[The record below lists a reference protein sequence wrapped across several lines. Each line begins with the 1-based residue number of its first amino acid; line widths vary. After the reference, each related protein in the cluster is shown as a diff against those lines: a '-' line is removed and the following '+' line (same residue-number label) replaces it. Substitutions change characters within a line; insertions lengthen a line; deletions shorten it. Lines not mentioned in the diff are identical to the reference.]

1 MLFNKTGKLENVYLF
16 YIILC
21 IVVYIIGSI
30 TVPLMEIDSVQ
41 YANISREMLL
51 NKSFLQIFDQGK
63 DYLDKPPMLFWVS
76 ALSMYI
82 FGIND
87 IAFRLP
93 SILMAVLAIYSTY
106 KFTLFYYTKEIAILA
121 ALVLASSQA
130 MFLITHDLRA
140 DTMLMAWVILGIWQ
154 FSSWLF
160 TKKWIS
166 FIISFAAIAFGM
178 MTKGPIALMV
188 PIFSFV
194 PHFLIHRNFK
204 ILFKWEYLVGVLI
217 ILVLLIPM
225 DIGLYQQFDLH
236 PEKVMYEKTGTSGL
250 RFFYWTQSFGRI
262 TGESVWHENDYFF
275 FLFEN
280 LIWGFLPW
288 ILFFIIGIVQEF
300 YTIIKNK
307 FRIQSHE
314 EWISIPGF
322 LITYTALGISNYQLP
337 HYIYVVLPFVSVI
350 AAKSIYSLITINENK
365 ILRNSISVING
376 ILFSLVLIILVVLLT
391 IPFKLNYYTI
401 IINLF
406 IFLTIFWYANFKQKQ
421 ILPKIIQF
429 ALFTILVTNLL
440 LNVFFYPKLLEY
452 QLGNSVTK
460 YINTNKIDKKN
471 FHLYKIYG
479 ERSLD
484 FYSNYSFKIIED
496 ANALKTADY
505 LLISNK
511 LVTKDILTNFD
522 TIETISAF
530 HVSTLNAAF
539 LNPKTRDSALDYYSI
554 LQKK

>member
-1 MLFNKTGKLENVYLF
+1 MLFNKTDKLENKYLF
-16 YIILC
+16 YITLC
-21 IVVYIIGSI
+21 IIVYIIGSI

-76 ALSMYI
+76 SLSMYF

-93 SILMAVLAIYSTY
+93 SILMALLAIYSTY
-106 KFTLFYYTKEIAILA
+106 KFTMLYYAKEIALLA

-130 MFLITHDLRA
+130 MFLITHDLRT

-154 FSSWLF
+154 FSNWLF

-166 FIISFAAIAFGM
+166 LIMAFVAVAFGM

-194 PHFLIHRNFK
+194 PHILIHRNFK
-204 ILFKWEYLVGVLI
+204 LLFKWEYLVGVFI

-236 PEKVMYEKTGTSGL
+236 PEKIMYEKTGTSGL

-262 TGESVWHENDYFF
+262 TGESVWHENDYFT

-280 LIWGFLPW
+280 LLWGFLPW
-288 ILFFIIGIVQEF
+288 ILFFIIGLGLEF
-300 YTIIKNK
+300 YTLLKNK
-307 FRIQSHE
+307 LRLQSHE
-314 EWISIPGF
+314 EWISLPGF
-322 LITYTALGISNYQLP
+322 LITYTALGISHYQLP
-337 HYIYVVLPFVSVI
+337 HYIYVVLPFASII
-350 AAKSIYSLITINENK
+350 AAKSIYSLITVNENK
-365 ILRNSISVING
+365 ILKNSISVINA
-376 ILFSLVLIILVVLLT
+376 ILFSLVLIILVVLLV

-401 IINLF
+401 IITLF
-406 IFLTIFWYANFKQKQ
+406 IFLTIFWYSNFTQK
-421 ILPKIIQF
+421 IMLPKTIQF
-429 ALFTILVTNLL
+429 ALFTILITNLL
-440 LNVFFYPKLLEY
+440 LNVFFYPTLLEY

-460 YINTNKIDKKN
+460 YIQTNKIDKKN
-471 FHLYKIYG
+471 FYLYKIYG

-484 FYSNYSFKIIED
+484 FYSNHSFKIVED
-496 ANALKTADY
+496 ANTLKKADY
-505 LLISNK
+505 LLIANK
-511 LVTKDILTNFD
+511 LINQDLLTKYDAIK
-522 TIETISAF
+522 TISAF

-539 LNPKTRDSALDYYSI
+539 LNPQTRDKALNYYTI

>member
-1 MLFNKTGKLENVYLF
+1 
-16 YIILC
+16 
-21 IVVYIIGSI
+21 
-30 TVPLMEIDSVQ
+30 
-41 YANISREMLL
+41 
-51 NKSFLQIFDQGK
+51 
-63 DYLDKPPMLFWVS
+63 
-76 ALSMYI
+76 
-82 FGIND
+82 
-87 IAFRLP
+87 
-93 SILMAVLAIYSTY
+93 
-106 KFTLFYYTKEIAILA
+106 
-121 ALVLASSQA
+121 
-130 MFLITHDLRA
+130 
-140 DTMLMAWVILGIWQ
+140 
-154 FSSWLF
+154 
-160 TKKWIS
+160 
-166 FIISFAAIAFGM
+166 
-178 MTKGPIALMV
+178 
-188 PIFSFV
+188 
-194 PHFLIHRNFK
+194 
-204 ILFKWEYLVGVLI
+204 
-217 ILVLLIPM
+217 M
-225 DIGLYQQFDLH
+225 DIGLFQQFDLH

-288 ILFFIIGIVQEF
+288 ILFFIIGLVQEF

-337 HYIYVVLPFVSVI
+337 HYIYVVLPFVSII
-350 AAKSIYSLITINENK
+350 AAKSIYSLITVNENK

-376 ILFSLVLIILVVLLT
+376 ILFSLVLIILVVLLV

-401 IINLF
+401 IISLF
-406 IFLTIFWYANFKQKQ
+406 IFLAIFWYANFNQKQ
-421 ILPKIIQF
+421 ILPKIIHF
-429 ALFTILVTNLL
+429 ALFTILFTNLL

-460 YINTNKIDKKN
+460 YINTKKIDKKN
-471 FHLYKIYG
+471 FYLYKIYG

-484 FYSNYSFKIIED
+484 FYSNYSFQIIEN

-505 LLISNK
+505 LLIANK
-511 LVTKDILTNFD
+511 HITKDFLTNFD

>member
-1 MLFNKTGKLENVYLF
+1 MLFYKTDKLEQLYLF

-63 DYLDKPPMLFWVS
+63 DYLDKPPLLFWVS

-87 IAFRLP
+87 IAFRIP

-106 KFTLFYYTKEIAILA
+106 KFTLLYYTKEIALLA
-121 ALVLASSQA
+121 SIVVASSQA
-130 MFLITHDLRA
+130 MFLITHDLRT

-166 FIISFAAIAFGM
+166 FIIAFAAIAFGM

-188 PIFSFV
+188 PIFSFA

-204 ILFKWEYLVGVLI
+204 LLFKWEYLIGVLI
-217 ILVLLIPM
+217 ILILLIPM
-225 DIGLYQQFDLH
+225 DIGLFQQFDLH

-288 ILFFIIGIVQEF
+288 ILFFIIGLVQEF

-314 EWISIPGF
+314 EWISTPGF

-337 HYIYVVLPFVSVI
+337 HYIYVVLPFVSII

-365 ILRNSISVING
+365 QLKNILSIING
-376 ILFSLVLIILVVLLT
+376 ILFSLVLFILIVLLV
-391 IPFKLNYYTI
+391 IPFNLNYYLI
-401 IINLF
+401 IIAFL
-406 IFLTIFWYANFKQKQ
+406 IFVTIFGYSIYKQKQ
-421 ILPKIIQF
+421 LIPKTVQF

-460 YINTNKIDKKN
+460 YINAKKIDKKN
-471 FHLYKIYG
+471 FYLYKIYG

-484 FYSNYSFKIIED
+484 FYSNYSFQIIED
-496 ANALKTADY
+496 EKALKPADY

-511 LVTKDILTNFD
+511 LINKDMLSKFNTID
-522 TIETISAF
+522 TIAAF
-530 HVSTLNAAF
+530 HVSTLNAKF
-539 LNPKTRDSALDYYSI
+539 LNPKTRNNALDYYYI

>member
-1 MLFNKTGKLENVYLF
+1 MLFNKTDKLENKYLF
-16 YIILC
+16 YITLC
-21 IVVYIIGSI
+21 VVVYIIGSI

-76 ALSMYI
+76 SLSMYF

-93 SILMAVLAIYSTY
+93 SILMALLAIYSTY
-106 KFTLFYYTKEIAILA
+106 KFTMLYYAKEIALLA
-121 ALVLASSQA
+121 SLVLASSQA
-130 MFLITHDLRA
+130 MFLITHDLRT

-154 FSSWLF
+154 FSNWLF

-166 FIISFAAIAFGM
+166 LIMAFVAVAFGM

-194 PHFLIHRNFK
+194 PHILIHRNFK
-204 ILFKWEYLVGVLI
+204 LLFKWEYLVGVFI

-236 PEKVMYEKTGTSGL
+236 PEKIMYEKTGTSGL

-262 TGESVWHENDYFF
+262 TGESVWHENDYFT

-280 LIWGFLPW
+280 LLWGFLPW
-288 ILFFIIGIVQEF
+288 ILFFIIGLGQEF
-300 YTIIKNK
+300 YTLLKNK
-307 FRIQSHE
+307 LRLQSHE
-314 EWISIPGF
+314 EWISLPGF
-322 LITYTALGISNYQLP
+322 LITYTALGISHYQLP
-337 HYIYVVLPFVSVI
+337 HYIYVVLPFASII
-350 AAKSIYSLITINENK
+350 AAKSIYSLITVNENK
-365 ILRNSISVING
+365 ILKNSISVINA
-376 ILFSLVLIILVVLLT
+376 ILFSLVLIILVVLLV

-401 IINLF
+401 IITLF
-406 IFLTIFWYANFKQKQ
+406 IFLTIFWYSNFTQK
-421 ILPKIIQF
+421 IMLPKTIQF
-429 ALFTILVTNLL
+429 ALFTILITNLL
-440 LNVFFYPKLLEY
+440 LNVFFYPTLLEY

-460 YINTNKIDKKN
+460 YIQTNKIDKKN
-471 FHLYKIYG
+471 FYLYKIYG

-484 FYSNYSFKIIED
+484 FYSNHSFKIVED
-496 ANALKTADY
+496 ANTLKKADY
-505 LLISNK
+505 LLIANK
-511 LVTKDILTNFD
+511 LINQDLLTKYDAIK
-522 TIETISAF
+522 TISAF

-539 LNPKTRDSALDYYSI
+539 LNPQTRDKALNYYTI

>member
-1 MLFNKTGKLENVYLF
+1 MLFNKTGKLENIYLF

-87 IAFRLP
+87 IAFRIP

-106 KFTLFYYTKEIAILA
+106 KFTMLYYTKEIALLA

-130 MFLITHDLRA
+130 MFLITHDLRT
-140 DTMLMAWVILGIWQ
+140 DTMLMTWVILSIWQ

-166 FIISFAAIAFGM
+166 LITAFVAVAFGM

-204 ILFKWEYLVGVLI
+204 LLFKWEYLVGVLI

-236 PEKVMYEKTGTSGL
+236 PEKIMYEKTGTSGL

-288 ILFFIIGIVQEF
+288 ILFFIIGLAQEF

-307 FRIQSHE
+307 FRIQGHE

-337 HYIYVVLPFVSVI
+337 HYIYVVLPFVSII

-376 ILFSLVLIILVVLLT
+376 ILFSLVLIILVILLT

>member
-1 MLFNKTGKLENVYLF
+1 MFLYKTDKLEQLYIF

-63 DYLDKPPMLFWVS
+63 DYLDKPPLLFWVS

-87 IAFRLP
+87 VAFRLP

-106 KFTLFYYTKEIAILA
+106 KFTLLYYTKEIALLA
-121 ALVLASSQA
+121 SIVLASSQA
-130 MFLITHDLRA
+130 MFLITHDLRT

-166 FIISFAAIAFGM
+166 FITAFVAIAFGM

-188 PIFSFV
+188 PIFSFT

-204 ILFKWEYLVGVLI
+204 LLFKWEYLIGVLI
-217 ILVLLIPM
+217 ILILLIPM

-236 PEKVMYEKTGTSGL
+236 PEKIMYEKTGTSGI

-288 ILFFIIGIVQEF
+288 ILFFIIGLLLEF
-300 YTIIKNK
+300 YTILKNK
-307 FRIQSHE
+307 FRLQSHE
-314 EWISIPGF
+314 EWISTPGF

-337 HYIYVVLPFVSVI
+337 HYIYIVLPFASII
-350 AAKSIYSLITINENK
+350 AAKYIYSLITMNENK
-365 ILRNSISVING
+365 QLKNTLSIING
-376 ILFSLVLIILVVLLT
+376 ILFSLVLFILIVLLV
-391 IPFKLNYYTI
+391 IPFNLNYYLI
-401 IINLF
+401 IIAFL
-406 IFLTIFWYANFKQKQ
+406 IFVTIFGYSIYKQKKL
-421 ILPKIIQF
+421 ISNTIHF
-429 ALFTILVTNLL
+429 ALFTILITNLL

-460 YINTNKIDKKN
+460 YINTKKIDKNN
-471 FHLYKIYG
+471 FYLYKIYG

-484 FYSNYSFKIIED
+484 FYSNYSFQIVED
-496 ANALKTADY
+496 EKALKPTDY

-511 LVTKDILTNFD
+511 LTTKDFLTNFN
-522 TIETISAF
+522 TIETITAF
-530 HVSTLNAAF
+530 HVSTLNAKF
-539 LNPKTRDSALDYYSI
+539 LNPKTRNSALDYYYI

>member
-1 MLFNKTGKLENVYLF
+1 MFLYKTDKLEQLYLF

-63 DYLDKPPMLFWVS
+63 DYLDKPPLLFWVS

-87 IAFRLP
+87 VAFRLP

-106 KFTLFYYTKEIAILA
+106 KFTLLYYTKEIALLA
-121 ALVLASSQA
+121 SIVLASSQA
-130 MFLITHDLRA
+130 MFLITHDLRT

-166 FIISFAAIAFGM
+166 FITAFVAIAFGM

-188 PIFSFV
+188 PIFSFA

-204 ILFKWEYLVGVLI
+204 LLFKWEYLIGVLI
-217 ILVLLIPM
+217 ILILLIPM

-236 PEKVMYEKTGTSGL
+236 PEKIMYEKTGTSGI

-288 ILFFIIGIVQEF
+288 ILFFIIGLLLEF

-307 FRIQSHE
+307 FRLQSHE
-314 EWISIPGF
+314 EWISTPGF

-337 HYIYVVLPFVSVI
+337 HYIYIVLPFASII
-350 AAKSIYSLITINENK
+350 AAKYIYSLITMNENK
-365 ILRNSISVING
+365 QLKNTLSIING
-376 ILFSLVLIILVVLLT
+376 ILFSLVLFILIVLLV
-391 IPFKLNYYTI
+391 IPFNLNYYLI
-401 IINLF
+401 IIAFL
-406 IFLTIFWYANFKQKQ
+406 IFVTIFGYSIYKQKKL
-421 ILPKIIQF
+421 ISNTIHF
-429 ALFTILVTNLL
+429 ALFTILITNLL

-460 YINTNKIDKKN
+460 YINTKKIDKNN
-471 FHLYKIYG
+471 FYLYKIYG

-484 FYSNYSFKIIED
+484 FYSNYSFQIIED
-496 ANALKTADY
+496 EKALKPADY

-511 LVTKDILTNFD
+511 LVNKDILSKFNTID
-522 TIETISAF
+522 TIAAF
-530 HVSTLNAAF
+530 HVSTLNAKF
-539 LNPKTRDSALDYYSI
+539 LNPKTRNSALDYYYI

>member
-1 MLFNKTGKLENVYLF
+1 MLFNKSGKLEHIYLF
-16 YIILC
+16 YIVLC
-21 IVVYIIGSI
+21 VVVYIIGSI

-76 ALSMYI
+76 SLSMYF

-93 SILMAVLAIYSTY
+93 SILMAILAIYSTY
-106 KFTLFYYTKEIAILA
+106 KFTMLYYAKEIALIA

-130 MFLITHDLRA
+130 MFLITHDLRT

-154 FSSWLF
+154 FSNWLL
-160 TKKWIS
+160 TKKWPSLITA
-166 FIISFAAIAFGM
+166 FVAVAFGM

-194 PHFLIHRNFK
+194 PHLLVHRNFK
-204 ILFKWEYLVGVLI
+204 LLFRWEYLIGLFI
-217 ILVLLIPM
+217 IIVLLIPM
-225 DIGLYQQFDLH
+225 DIGLYQQFDMH
-236 PEKVMYEKTGTSGL
+236 PEKIMYEKTGTSGL

-262 TGESVWHENDYFF
+262 TGESVWHENDHFT

-288 ILFFIIGIVQEF
+288 ILFFIIGLVLEF
-300 YTIIKNK
+300 YTTLKNK
-307 FRIQSHE
+307 LRIASHE
-314 EWISIPGF
+314 EWISTPGF

-337 HYIYVVLPFVSVI
+337 HYIYIVLPFASII
-350 AAKSIYSLITINENK
+350 AAKYIYSLMIINENK
-365 ILRNSISVING
+365 QLKNTLAVING
-376 ILFSLVLIILVVLLT
+376 ILFSLVLIILVVLLV

-401 IINLF
+401 IVSLF
-406 IFLTIFWYANFKQKQ
+406 IFITIFWYSNFKQKQ
-421 ILPKIIQF
+421 KLPKIIQF
-429 ALFTILVTNLL
+429 ALFTILITNLL
-440 LNVFFYPKLLEY
+440 LNQYFYPKLLEY
-452 QLGNSVTK
+452 QLGNSVSK
-460 YINTNKIDKKN
+460 YIQKKKIDKKN
-471 FHLYKIYG
+471 FYLYQIHG

-484 FYSNYSFKIIED
+484 FYSNYSFKIIE
-496 ANALKTADY
+496 NLNGLKKADY

-511 LVTKDILTNFD
+511 LINEEVLKNFNASD
-522 TIETISAF
+522 TIAAF
-530 HVSTLNAAF
+530 HVSTLNAKF
-539 LNPKTRDSALDYYSI
+539 LNPKTRDSALDYYTI

>member
-204 ILFKWEYLVGVLI
+204 LLFKWEYLVGVLI

>member
-1 MLFNKTGKLENVYLF
+1 MFFYKTDKLEQQYLF

-63 DYLDKPPMLFWVS
+63 DYLDKPPLLFWVS

-106 KFTLFYYTKEIAILA
+106 KFTILYYSKEIALLA

-130 MFLITHDLRA
+130 MFLITHDLRT

-154 FSSWLF
+154 FSSWVF

-166 FIISFAAIAFGM
+166 LITAFVAVAFGM

-204 ILFKWEYLVGVLI
+204 LLFKWEYLVGVII

-288 ILFFIIGIVQEF
+288 ILFFIIGLVQEF

-337 HYIYVVLPFVSVI
+337 HYIYIVLPFASII
-350 AAKSIYSLITINENK
+350 AAKYIYSLITVNQNK
-365 ILRNSISVING
+365 ILRNSISIMNG

-401 IINLF
+401 VINLF
-406 IFLTIFWYANFKQKQ
+406 IFLTIFWYSNFKQKQ
-421 ILPKIIQF
+421 ILPKTIQF
-429 ALFTILVTNLL
+429 ALFTILITNLL

-460 YINTNKIDKKN
+460 YINTKKIDKKN
-471 FHLYKIYG
+471 FYLYKIYG

-484 FYSNYSFKIIED
+484 FYSNYSFQIVDDEK
-496 ANALKTADY
+496 ALKPADY

-511 LVTKDILTNFD
+511 LITKDLFTNFNTID
-522 TIETISAF
+522 TIAAF
-530 HVSTLNAAF
+530 HISTLNAKF
-539 LNPKTRDSALDYYSI
+539 LNPKTRNSALDYYYI